1 MAAVNASAVA
11 TAISAVASSA
21 PCAQRRASRAAVSGS
36 ALFNPLRVAAARPV
50 RVSRSGPA
58 VVRAATEETAGT
70 IQGFIDDVKAK
81 WDGVED
87 KGTLAL
93 YAGGSVTAV
102 WLSATVVNAVNSI
115 PVVPNVLELVG
126 TVYTGWFVYR
136 YLLFKSSRR
145 ELAELIE
152 DIKARITGS
161 T

>member
-1 MAAVNASAVA
+1 MAAVNASVVA
-11 TAISAVASSA
+11 TAISAI
-21 PCAQRRASRAAVSGS
+21 AQPRSTTKAVSGS
-36 ALFNPLRVAAARPV
+36 VLFNPLRVTAARPV
-50 RVSRSGPA
+50 PVSRSNVA

-93 YAGGSVTAV
+93 YAGGSVATV
-102 WLSATVVNAVNSI
+102 WLSATIVNAVNAL

-126 TVYTGWFVYR
+126 TVYSGWFVYR
-136 YLLFKSSRR
+136 YLLFKSSRK

-152 DIKARITGS
+152 DIKARITGA
-161 T
+161 

>member
-1 MAAVNASAVA
+1 MATVNASAVA
-11 TAISAVASSA
+11 TAISAI
-21 PCAQRRASRAAVSGS
+21 AQPRSTRKAVSGS
-36 ALFNPLRVAAARPV
+36 VHFNPLRVTAARPAV
-50 RVSRSGPA
+50 RVSRSNVA

-93 YAGGSVTAV
+93 YAGGSVATV
-102 WLSATVVNAVNSI
+102 WLSATIVNAVNAL

-126 TVYTGWFVYR
+126 TVYSGWFVYR
-136 YLLFKSSRR
+136 YLLFKSSRK

-152 DIKARITGS
+152 DIKARITGA
-161 T
+161 